1 MDNVKKYGLKE
12 QVALL
17 PLSPGVYQFL
27 DKNGTIIYV
36 GKAKSLRKR
45 VSSYFMQ
52 NKEHS
57 AKVQVL
63 VRQIA
68 AIRHIVVDT
77 ETDALLL
84 ENSLIK
90 TLQPRYNILLKD
102 DKTYPWIVVRREP
115 FPRVQSTRILN
126 RDGSQYFGPY
136 GSVMMQR
143 SILEF
148 IREVIP
154 LRTCS
159 LNLSPTAIAKGRY
172 SVCLQYHLGN
182 CKGPCVGA
190 QSEEEYD
197 ALVDMTVSILK
208 GDLRP
213 VRTYLEKEMEAAAQ
227 NLKFEVA
234 QRYKTRLDALDNYSS
249 KSVIVSARIVNV
261 DVFSL
266 LVDDDVAYCNFL
278 RIRHGSVVG
287 VYTIRLTTG
296 IDTDPAQM
304 LTLAIQH
311 IAETIAGTLAKE
323 VIVPYLPSAAQ
334 LFDGVTFTV
343 PKRGEKLDLL
353 EFSLKSARIYRAEQL
368 KNLEIKNPERHTE
381 RLMATMQKELH
392 LDRPPRHIE
401 CFDNSN
407 LQGTNPVASCVV
419 FRDGKPSR
427 KEYRHFNIKTV
438 IGADDFASMREIV
451 FRRYSRLIA
460 EGAELPDLIIVDGG
474 KGQLSS
480 AYAVLCELG
489 IEKQVPIVG
498 LAKRIEEIFFPG
510 DPMPYYLS
518 RTGEPL
524 KVVCHIRDEA
534 HRFRDGKPSRKEYRH
549 FNIKTVIGADDFA
562 SMREIVFRRYS
573 RLIAE
578 GAELPDLIIVDGGKG
593 QLSSAYAV
601 LCELGIEKQVPI
613 VGLAKRIEEIF
624 FPGDPMPYYLSRT
637 GEPLKVVCHIRDE
650 AHRFGITFHRQKR
663 SKGFIHSE
671 LENIEGVGPK
681 TIELLLRHFR
691 TVEKI
696 RTAPAEELS
705 ALVGPA
711 KAARLLVHF
720 GRQ

>member
-102 DKTYPWIVVRREP
+102 DKTYPWIVVRREA
-115 FPRVQSTRILN
+115 FPRVQSTRTLL

-143 SILEF
+143 SVLDF
-148 IREVIP
+148 IREVVP
-154 LRTCS
+154 LRTCK
-159 LNLSPTAIAKGRY
+159 LNLSPEQIARGRY

-182 CKGPCVGA
+182 CKGPCVGL
-190 QSEEEYD
+190 QSEEEY
-197 ALVDMTVSILK
+197 ARQVELVVSVLR

-213 VRTYLEKEMEAAAQ
+213 VRQYLEGEMERAAAE
-227 NLKFEVA
+227 LRFEAA
-234 QRYKTRLDALDNYSS
+234 QRYKQRLDALDNYAGR
-249 KSVIVSARIVNV
+249 SVIVSARIVDV

-266 LVDDDVAYCNFL
+266 LPDDDAAWCNFV

-287 VYTIRLTTG
+287 VSTVKLSTG
-296 IDTDPAQM
+296 VGADERDM

-311 IAETIAGTLAKE
+311 IVEHIAGGELARE
-323 VIVPYLPSAAQ
+323 VIVPFLPSTTL

-353 EFSLKSARIYRAEQL
+353 EFSRKSARIYRAEQL
-368 KNLEIKNPERHTE
+368 RNLEIRNPERYTE
-381 RLMATMQKELH
+381 RLLNALQKELC

-407 LQGTNPVASCVV
+407 LQGAHPVASCVV

-427 KEYRHFNIKTV
+427 KEYRHFNIRTV
-438 IGADDFASMREIV
+438 EGPDDYASMREVV
-451 FRRYSRLIA
+451 FRRYTRLMA
-460 EGAELPDLIIVDGG
+460 EGAELPDLVIADGG
-474 KGQLSS
+474 KGQMGVIHE
-480 AYAVLCELG
+480 VLERLG
-489 IEKQVPIVG
+489 LDIPIAG
-498 LAKRIEEIFFPG
+498 LAKDDRHRTSELYCGFP
-510 DPMPYYLS
+510 
-518 RTGEPL
+518 PL
-524 KVVCHIRDEA
+524 LVGVRPTSPLFHFLTHIQDEV
-534 HRFRDGKPSRKEYRH
+534 HRF
-549 FNIKTVIGADDFA
+549 
-562 SMREIVFRRYS
+562 
-573 RLIAE
+573 
-578 GAELPDLIIVDGGKG
+578 
-593 QLSSAYAV
+593 AV
-601 LCELGIEKQVPI
+601 
-613 VGLAKRIEEIF
+613 
-624 FPGDPMPYYLSRT
+624 S
-637 GEPLKVVCHIRDE
+637 
-650 AHRFGITFHRQKR
+650 FHRQKR
-663 SKGFIHSE
+663 SKDFIHSE
-671 LENIEGVGPK
+671 LERIEGVGER
-681 TIELLLRHFR
+681 TIRTLLRHFR
-691 TVEKI
+691 TVEKV

-711 KAARLLVHF
+711 KAKKILAYF
-720 GRQ
+720 GR